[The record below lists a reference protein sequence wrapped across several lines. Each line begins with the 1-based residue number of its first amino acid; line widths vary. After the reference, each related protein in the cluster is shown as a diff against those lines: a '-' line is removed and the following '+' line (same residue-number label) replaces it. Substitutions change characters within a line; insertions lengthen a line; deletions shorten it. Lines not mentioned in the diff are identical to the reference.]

1 MRSKRILMTA
11 LLVFSILQTSL
22 VFSQEN
28 MGSADTESSKSSP
41 VRPLVKQSNAKGI
54 SLAEALQNV
63 ERYSSLILG
72 ADSYTASLEGRR
84 ITAGSI
90 PNPELNFE
98 MEKFAGTKST
108 KGYDRS
114 EIRTSLSQ
122 TIELGGKRSSRVA
135 LAEAELDAS
144 KLSASLVRI
153 EVKNN
158 VQLLFNEILRLQ
170 ELKKIHESRKQA
182 AVDFLDSASRR
193 FDVGIASPTEKAKAQ
208 VSFESARLDLQRSEV
223 EFENAKSK
231 LSVMWGEVRPVFSSV
246 DGDLSMLPVVPDQE
260 TLIANAN
267 SNDQVLLRQKEVEVR
282 KEGLELARSN
292 TIPDLTVSGG
302 ILVVKEDNSKSAL
315 VGLSMPIPIFQ
326 RNGGGVLEASK
337 LLEQAKAVANG
348 ENQSTTAQIN
358 AAYQTYN
365 MRRNEALF
373 LQSTVLK
380 SADQALEFVMRSF
393 RLGRL
398 NYLEVIEAQRTQFET
413 KLQYLEA
420 TSAAHVALIELE
432 KLTKLEFHIK

>member
-1 MRSKRILMTA
+1 MRSRRILMTA
-11 LLVFSILQTSL
+11 VFVLSHLQTSI

-28 MGSADTESSKSSP
+28 LKATEAESSKSSSAA
-41 VRPLVKQSNAKGI
+41 PLVKQSNVKGL
-54 SLAEALQNV
+54 SLVEALENV

-90 PNPELNFE
+90 PNPELSFE
-98 MEKFAGTKST
+98 MEKFAGTKSS

-122 TIELGGKRSSRVA
+122 TIELGGKRGNRVA

-170 ELKKIHESRKQA
+170 QLKLIHEARKQA
-182 AVDFLDSASRR
+182 ALDFLDSASKRL
-193 FDVGIASPTEKAKAQ
+193 DVGVASPTEKAKAQ

-231 LSVMWGEVRPVFSSV
+231 LSVMWGEGQPSFATVN
-246 DGDLSMLPVVPDQE
+246 GDLSVLPVVPDKD
-260 TLIANAN
+260 TLIATVTQNT
-267 SNDQVLLRQKEVEVR
+267 QVQFRQKEIDIR
-282 KEGLELARSN
+282 KESLQLARSN
-292 TIPDLTVSGG
+292 AVPDLTVSGG
-302 ILVVKEDNSKSAL
+302 LLVIKEDNSKSAL

-326 RNGGGVLEASK
+326 RNGGGILEASK
-337 LLEQAKAVANG
+337 LLEQAKAVATG
-348 ENQSTTAQIN
+348 ENQSTAAQIN
-358 AAYQTYN
+358 ATYQIYN

-373 LQSTVLK
+373 LESTVLK
-380 SADQALEFVMRSF
+380 SANQAMDFVMRSF

-398 NYLEVIEAQRTQFET
+398 NYLEVIEAQRTLFET

-420 TSAAHVALIELE
+420 TSAAQIALIELE
-432 KLTKLEFHIK
+432 KLTKLEFHIN

>member
-1 MRSKRILMTA
+1 MRSRCTLMMA
-11 LLVFSILQTSL
+11 FFVFSNLQSA
-22 VFSQEN
+22 VIYSQEV
-28 MGSADTESSKSSP
+28 SKSNNAEESNVASP
-41 VRPLVKQSNAKGI
+41 TPRSGRSENDALPLSK
-54 SLAEALQNV
+54 ALENV
-63 ERYSSLILG
+63 EHYSSLILG
-72 ADSYTASLEGRR
+72 ADSYTASLEGRK
-84 ITAGSI
+84 ISAGSI

-98 MEKFAGTKST
+98 MEKFSGTKST
-108 KGYDRS
+108 KGYDRA

-122 TIELGGKRSSRVA
+122 TIELGGKRGSRIA

-144 KLSASLVRI
+144 KLSASLIRI
-153 EVKNN
+153 DVKNN
-158 VQLLFNEILRLQ
+158 VQLLFNDILRLQ

-182 AVDFLDSASRR
+182 AVDFLNSASKR
-193 FDVGIASPTEKAKAQ
+193 FDAGIASPTEKAKAQ

-231 LSVMWGEVRPVFSSV
+231 LSVMWGEIRPSFSSV
-246 DGDLSMLPVVPDQE
+246 DGDLGTLPVVPDQE

-267 SNDQVLLRQKEVEVR
+267 NNTQVLLRQKEVEVR

-292 TIPDLTVSGG
+292 AIPDLTVSGG
-302 ILVVKEDNSKSAL
+302 LLVEKEDNSKSAL

-337 LLEQAKAVANG
+337 LLEQAKATFSG
-348 ENQSTTAQIN
+348 ENQSTTAQII

-365 MRRNEALF
+365 MRRNEAQF

-398 NYLEVIEAQRTQFET
+398 NYLEVIEAQRTQFDT

>member
-1 MRSKRILMTA
+1 MRSRRVLMTA
-11 LLVFSILQTSL
+11 VLVLSNLQTSIVL
-22 VFSQEN
+22 SQEN
-28 MGSADTESSKSSP
+28 LKVAESSKSLFTP
-41 VRPLVKQSNAKGI
+41 KQVKQSKGQGL
-54 SLAEALQNV
+54 SLVEALENV

-98 MEKFAGTKST
+98 MEKFAGTRSS

-122 TIELGGKRSSRVA
+122 TIELGGKRGSRIA

-144 KLSASLVRI
+144 KLSASLVRS

-170 ELKKIHESRKQA
+170 QLKLIHEARKQA
-182 AVDFLDSASRR
+182 AVDFLESASKR
-193 FDVGIASPTEKAKAQ
+193 FDAGIASPTEKAKAQ

-231 LSVMWGEVRPVFSSV
+231 LSVMWGESVPSFLTV
-246 DGDLSMLPVVPDQE
+246 DGDLSTLPVMPDKE
-260 TLIANAN
+260 TLIANVSQN
-267 SNDQVLLRQKEVEVR
+267 TQVQFRQKEIDIR

-292 TIPDLTVSGG
+292 AIPDLTVSGG
-302 ILVVKEDNSKSAL
+302 LLVVKEDNSKSAL

-348 ENQSTTAQIN
+348 ENQSTAAQIN

-365 MRRNEALF
+365 MRRNEAMF
-373 LQSTVLK
+373 LESTVLK
-380 SADQALEFVMRSF
+380 SANQAMDFVMRSF

-398 NYLEVIEAQRTQFET
+398 NYLEVIEAQRTLFET

-420 TSAAHVALIELE
+420 TSAAQIALIELE
-432 KLTKLEFHIK
+432 KLTKLEFHIN